1 MFKSKPKCPYCG
13 EILENPPKTKKKCP
27 NCKNPVYFIV
37 DPYTNKK
44 YYLTEND
51 AEKINNLKDRYRV
64 EEKFFNQFNEYG
76 LTENHFKQRRNKF
89 EKKVGKNYS
98 AFTFVRSIFNEL
110 SLALAKKGDLQD
122 LDMMYWRMAR
132 FLFEYNQDFFSY
144 SYESTKMRLYNYKK
158 SDKNLGI
165 KSKVSIVACGD
176 SCEKCIKQDGK
187 TFTIDEA
194 LKIMPIPVK
203 DCGNGFCRC
212 IYTGG
217 IEQAQ

>member
-89 EKKVGKNYS
+89 EKKPKLIKEILEQGRIKTEKR
-98 AFTFVRSIFNEL
+98 AKET
-110 SLALAKKGDLQD
+110 LALVKQVMGMD
-122 LDMMYWRMAR
+122 
-132 FLFEYNQDFFSY
+132 
-144 SYESTKMRLYNYKK
+144 YK
-158 SDKNLGI
+158 I
-165 KSKVSIVACGD
+165 
-176 SCEKCIKQDGK
+176 
-187 TFTIDEA
+187 
-194 LKIMPIPVK
+194 
-203 DCGNGFCRC
+203 
-212 IYTGG
+212 
-217 IEQAQ
+217 